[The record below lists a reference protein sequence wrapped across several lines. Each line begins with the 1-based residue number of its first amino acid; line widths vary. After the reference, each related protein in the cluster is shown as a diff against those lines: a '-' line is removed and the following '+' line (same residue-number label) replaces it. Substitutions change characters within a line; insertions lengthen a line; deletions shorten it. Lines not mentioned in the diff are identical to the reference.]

1 MNTSY
6 VHFYKSKIFG
16 ALMGLFDL
24 GNVWG
29 SFVVVSFG
37 SFSVGKLKCTH
48 LDGSACGSCAKSRG
62 SFSGSES
69 VRGSAGKSVGRLS
82 GISD

>member
-1 MNTSY
+1 MLVF

-16 ALMGLFDL
+16 ALMGLLDL
-24 GNVWG
+24 RSVWG

-37 SFSVGKLKCTH
+37 SFSVGKLKRTR
-48 LDGSACGSCAKSRG
+48 LDGSTCGSCAKPRG

-69 VRGSAGKSVGRLS
+69 VGGSTGKFVGRLS